1 MSHEILINVD
11 RTVTVVNGVLD
22 AVVGRLQLYWYR
34 RYVIHKALIRC
45 QLRSQEM
52 FGQLCNACQSVIS
65 NDNFLFHIE
74 EHARQCHCCAISRLV
89 PYVRIM
95 EEARENQTS
104 SGKDGTTQTMTVM
117 GSFECKIHL
126 PRALVDEAPST
137 VYKSEVRVI
146 SAALISDQFAGSPF
160 ATYLQQRSK
169 TLTVNCLI
177 FWQRALALL
186 QSCIIS
192 QLLNPLVF
200 GNESN
205 ILVLSVGSQSET
217 SFEERTQSLLDMF
230 IKNEAECDFG
240 LSASLRH
247 QLCHLLPLGYGK
259 QYLVEAQE
267 YAFKILKRQWSKY
280 AARDQD
286 CFWASVKSS
295 SVGLP
300 HKLSK
305 PQIARFRKPKSPL
318 TGSPQSNAA
327 SVPISNNRAWHAL
340 NLVLPT
346 HEKGLCEVHS
356 LAGVTSCGSV
366 TSLGPRRGPILLN
379 KHQLANTRF
388 KLEEERL
395 KQLKED
401 RVEKLTKVILT
412 NEVSTLETPPKRK
425 SKPSYLTKPKCVCV
439 CVCVCYFYKK

>member
-1 MSHEILINVD
+1 MESVAGMKSFRAFLKGTPGEHLITLYLDLLEVCSCQDQLRQHQLLRGVLQCYLWSKVKKSLPLDIQQQLLCFLHHSKKMSHEILINVD

-286 CFWASVKSS
+286 CFWASVKVCSCQ
-295 SVGLP
+295 VF
-300 HKLSK
+300 
-305 PQIARFRKPKSPL
+305 Q
-318 TGSPQSNAA
+318 
-327 SVPISNNRAWHAL
+327 
-340 NLVLPT
+340 
-346 HEKGLCEVHS
+346 LCKYQTVY
-356 LAGVTSCGSV
+356 AC
-366 TSLGPRRGPILLN
+366 
-379 KHQLANTRF
+379 
-388 KLEEERL
+388 
-395 KQLKED
+395 
-401 RVEKLTKVILT
+401 
-412 NEVSTLETPPKRK
+412 
-425 SKPSYLTKPKCVCV
+425 
-439 CVCVCYFYKK
+439 